1 MNPSPHDP
9 LPVSQIPVGELL
21 GRELEERSWTQAD
34 FASVLGRPTQFVSE
48 IITGKKEIT
57 RESAAQI
64 AAALETTAE
73 YWLQLQDQHLLAEQ
87 AKSEAT
93 QSLLNDVRRRARL
106 NCKGPISLLKKRGIL
121 KGNTLDELEAEVL
134 ELFEIASL
142 DEEAAFLAAAKRSNH
157 GEPVA
162 PLQIAWLA
170 CVRREARIAM
180 PTAPYSPSALRTL
193 AARLPRILTNPR
205 AFTDLPRLL
214 AETGVRLVYVEA
226 LPGAKID
233 GCAMFVDDVPVIG
246 LSGRGKRLDKVLFA
260 LLHEIA
266 HILLGHVDAQTLIIE
281 SLDEYST
288 GSAELDDNAEPA
300 IEKAAN
306 YHAKEWILPNG
317 LDAVPPRI
325 GAPWVA
331 SVSAREGIA
340 PIVLVGQL
348 QHARRLDWRTTLAR
362 EAPTVTDILQGWT

>member
-1 MNPSPHDP
+1 MNHSPHDP

-21 GRELEERSWTQAD
+21 GRELEASGWTQAD

-48 IITGKKEIT
+48 IVTGKKEIT

-64 AAALETTAE
+64 AAALGTTPE
-73 YWLQLQDQHLLAEQ
+73 LWLQLQDQYLLAEQ
-87 AKSEAT
+87 AKSETT

-106 NCKGPISLLKKRGIL
+106 NSKAPIPLLKKRGIL

-134 ELFEIASL
+134 ELFEITSL
-142 DEEAAFLAAAKRSNH
+142 DEEAAFLAAAKRTNH

-162 PLQIAWLA
+162 PLQVAWLA

-180 PTAPYSPSALRTL
+180 PTTSYSPTALTNL
-193 AARLPRILTNPR
+193 AAKLPRILTTQQ
-205 AFTDLPRLL
+205 AFADLPHLL

-233 GCAMFVDDVPVIG
+233 GCAMFVDGVPVIG

-266 HILLGHVDAQTLIIE
+266 HVLLSHVDADTFIIE
-281 SLDEYST
+281 SLDDDST
-288 GSAELDDNAEPA
+288 SPAGPNHDAESANET
-300 IEKAAN
+300 AAN
-306 YHAKEWILPNG
+306 CQAKDWILPNG
-317 LDAVPPRI
+317 LGAIPPRI
-325 GAPWVA
+325 GAPWIA
-331 SVSAREGIA
+331 SVAAREGLA

-362 EAPTVTDILQGWT
+362 EAPTVTDILKGWT